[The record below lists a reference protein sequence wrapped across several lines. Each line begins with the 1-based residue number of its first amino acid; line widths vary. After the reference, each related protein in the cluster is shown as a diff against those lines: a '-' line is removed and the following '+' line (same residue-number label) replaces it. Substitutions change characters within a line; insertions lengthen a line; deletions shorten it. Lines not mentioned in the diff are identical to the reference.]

1 MKKSTFF
8 EELPARKNPVF
19 QPGSPNSAAEGPKG
33 AAPKGGNDQEASAK
47 RIRQAVYDIRYRARR
62 EDIELEAAYN
72 QYIGNTSMTAPE
84 KTAVREKLFGESFD
98 MLGEGKKKTE
108 KQYVVRVKDRAAGT
122 QYWRKATRQKISQLR
137 ANPNIGGQ
145 GVEMSTYKTP
155 YEEGEKKNK
164 SGKGKVN
171 TKKDVTEAKK
181 GDGNLANNY
190 PPYDKVTRGDV
201 IAGALGKDQEGGK
214 KNKKRM
220 KEEWESILSDPILRI
235 VSDAELEA
243 TIFDVFEQIE
253 IEGFLTEALDL
264 IDSDQFLAEERDA
277 GAMAKGRLERNRM
290 AATTDKPMGSG
301 DAAKRFVAKK
311 TKQAVKSGAERVGA
325 AVKKVGSAIKSAGSV
340 AAAKAKA
347 GVKSVGKKAIETG
360 AKAAGHAVGSY
371 QGARDKARA
380 AASKSET
387 PKAASTDTSKS
398 GTTAGSAAVKSSS
411 SSSGS
416 GESGGSSSAGEKKK
430 GFLRRLGSAM
440 KSNLKKAAGKT
451 LRGISAAT
459 DKGAKKLGEEVA
471 APKVKVRA
479 EMFDWRSE
487 FFESL
492 EDNLAPEDEQKIN
505 LKKGIKNKVVIN
517 PQMEEKQA
525 ELNKRINEAKMRAEI
540 NQMETTIEID
550 PLKHAV
556 EKAVQQLHV
565 KSTPVKEEN
574 EVVRSL
580 RDKIASIREAA
591 REPYAIGMAA
601 AMKSTGDQPP
611 LEKSTIKKAHRI
623 AKKIIQQ
630 EEASDRARDERQMR
644 GGVAGNV
651 DYSRPAPNKVGPKK
665 APATPEQRAAAM
677 AAIRK
682 SITDKYGKGALM

>member
-98 MLGEGKKKTE
+98 MLGEGKKNPE
-108 KQYVVRVKDRAAGT
+108 KQYVVRVRDRAAGT

-145 GVEMSTYKTP
+145 GVEMSTYKKP

-214 KNKKRM
+214 KKKKRM
-220 KEEWESILSDPILRI
+220 EEEWQSILSDPILRL
-235 VSDAELEA
+235 VSDQELES
-243 TIFDVFEQIE
+243 TIFDVFEEIE
-253 IEGFLTEALDL
+253 REGFLTEALDL

-277 GAMAKGRLERNRM
+277 GAMAKGKLDRKRM
-290 AATTDKPMGSG
+290 GATTDKPMGAG
-301 DAAKRFVAKK
+301 GAAKRFVAKK
-311 TKQAVKSGAERVGA
+311 AQQAVKSGAERVGA

-360 AKAAGHAVGSY
+360 AKAAGHAVGTY

-380 AASKSET
+380 AAST

-398 GTTAGSAAVKSSS
+398 GTTAGSAAAKSSS
-411 SSSGS
+411 SSSGES
-416 GESGGSSSAGEKKK
+416 GGGSSSGEEKKK
-430 GFLRRLGSAM
+430 GFLRRLGGAM
-440 KSNLKKAAGKT
+440 KRNLKRAAGKT

-459 DKGAKKLGEEVA
+459 DKGAKKLGEQV
-471 APKVKVRA
+471 APKVKVKS

-487 FFESL
+487 FFEAL
-492 EDNLAPEDEQKIN
+492 EDNLDPEDEQKIN
-505 LKKGIKNKVVIN
+505 LKKNIKNKVVIN

-525 ELNKRINEAKMRAEI
+525 DIDNRIEEAKLRAEI
-540 NQMETTIEID
+540 NQMESTIEVD

-556 EKAVQQLHV
+556 EKAVQQLYV
-565 KSTPVKEEN
+565 KSAPVKEDN
-574 EVVRSL
+574 SVSTSL
-580 RDKIASIREAA
+580 KNRIASIREAA

-601 AMKSTGDQPP
+601 AMKSTGDEPP
-611 LEKSTIKKAHRI
+611 LEKSTIKKAHKI

-630 EEASDRARDERQMR
+630 EAAEDRARDERQMR

-651 DYSRPAPNKVGPKK
+651 DYSRPAPNRVGPKK
-665 APATPEQRAAAM
+665 PPATPEQRAAAL
-677 AAIRK
+677 AAVRK
-682 SITDKYGKGALM
+682 SVTDKYGKGALM

>member
-8 EELPARKNPVF
+8 EELPARKNPVH
-19 QPGSPNSAAEGPKG
+19 QPGSPNSAAEGPAG
-33 AAPKGGNDQEASAK
+33 VNPKGGSDQEASAK

-62 EDIELEAAYN
+62 EEIELEAAYN

-98 MLGEGKKKTE
+98 MLGEGKKKSE
-108 KQYVVRVKDRAAGT
+108 KQYVVRVRDRAAGT

-137 ANPNIGGQ
+137 SNPNIGGQ
-145 GVEMSTYKTP
+145 GVEMSTYKKP
-155 YEEGEKKNK
+155 YEEGDKKNK

-214 KNKKRM
+214 KKAKRM

-277 GAMAKGRLERNRM
+277 GAMAKGRLDRKRM
-290 AATTDKPMGSG
+290 GATADGPAGSG
-301 DAAKRFVAKK
+301 GAAKRFVAKK
-311 TKQAVKSGAERVGA
+311 AKQAVKSGAERVGA

-347 GVKSVGKKAIETG
+347 AGSAVKSGVKSAAKSGIG
-360 AKAAGHAVGSY
+360 AASKAAGHAVGSY

-380 AASKSET
+380 AASKSEP

-398 GTTAGSAAVKSSS
+398 GTTAGSAAASKSSS
-411 SSSGS
+411 SSSGES
-416 GESGGSSSAGEKKK
+416 GESSSGQEKKK

-451 LRGISAAT
+451 LRGISSAT
-459 DKGAKKLGEEVA
+459 DKGAKKLGEETETA
-471 APKVKVRA
+471 LKVKVKS
-479 EMFDWRSE
+479 EMFDWRTE
-487 FFESL
+487 FFEGL
-492 EDNLAPEDEQKIN
+492 EDNLAPEDEEKIN
-505 LKKGIKNKVVIN
+505 LKKGVKNKVVIN

-525 ELNKRINEAKMRAEI
+525 EITKKINEAKMRAEI
-540 NQMETTIEID
+540 NQMESTIEID

-565 KSTPVKEEN
+565 KSAPVKEEN
-574 EVVRSL
+574 EIVTSL
-580 RDKIASIREAA
+580 RERIALLRNEAA
-591 REPYAIGMAA
+591 E
-601 AMKSTGDQPP
+601 
-611 LEKSTIKKAHRI
+611 
-623 AKKIIQQ
+623 
-630 EEASDRARDERQMR
+630 DRARDEHQMR
-644 GGVAGNV
+644 GGMAARV
-651 DYSRPAPNKVGPKK
+651 DYNRPPAKK
-665 APATPEQRAAAM
+665 LSNAELGIKPGKTAVQKELE
-677 AAIRK
+677 K
-682 SITDKYGKGALM
+682 KHGKGASAVDIVKANVRAKYGQDAIKN

>member
-8 EELPARKNPVF
+8 EELPARKNPVY
-19 QPGSPNSAAEGPKG
+19 QPGSPTSAAEGPAG
-33 AAPKGGNDQEASAK
+33 ANPKGGTGEEASAK

-62 EDIELEAAYN
+62 EEIELEAAYN

-98 MLGEGKKKTE
+98 MLGEGKKKSE

-122 QYWRKATRQKISQLR
+122 QYWRKATRKKISQLR

-145 GVEMSTYKTP
+145 GVEMSTYKKP

-190 PPYDKVTRGDV
+190 PPYDKVTRGDI

-214 KNKKRM
+214 KKKKGM
-220 KEEWESILSDPILRI
+220 KEEWDSILSDPMLRL

-243 TIFDVFEQIE
+243 TIFDVFEEIE
-253 IEGFLTEALDL
+253 QEGFLTEALEF
-264 IDSDQFLAEERDA
+264 IDSDQFLTEERDA
-277 GAMAKGRLERNRM
+277 GAMAKSRLQRNRM
-290 AATTDKPMGSG
+290 GATADGPAGSG
-301 DAAKRFVAKK
+301 GAAKRFVAKK
-311 TKQAVKSGAERVGA
+311 ARQAVRSGAERVGA

-347 GVKSVGKKAIETG
+347 GVKAVGKKAIETG

-380 AASKSET
+380 AASKPESKSEP

-411 SSSGS
+411 SSDSGS
-416 GESGGSSSAGEKKK
+416 SGGGGSSSSGGEKKK
-430 GFLRRLGSAM
+430 GFLRRLGGAM
-440 KSNLKKAAGKT
+440 KRNFKKAAGKT
-451 LRGISAAT
+451 LRSISNT
-459 DKGAKKLGEEVA
+459 TGKGATRLGEEV
-471 APKVKVRA
+471 APKVKVRS
-479 EMFDWRSE
+479 ESYDWRME
-487 FFESL
+487 FFEGL
-492 EDNLAPEDEQKIN
+492 QDNLAPEDEEKIN
-505 LKKGIKNKVVIN
+505 LKKGIKNRVKLN

-525 ELNKRINEAKMRAEI
+525 DIEKRLNEAKARAEI
-540 NQMETTIEID
+540 NQMESTIEID

-556 EKAVQQLHV
+556 EKAVQERLAKKVVEQRDQV
-565 KSTPVKEEN
+565 N
-574 EVVRSL
+574 EVVSSL
-580 RDKIASIREAA
+580 SERISKLRTEAA
-591 REPYAIGMAA
+591 E
-601 AMKSTGDQPP
+601 
-611 LEKSTIKKAHRI
+611 
-623 AKKIIQQ
+623 
-630 EEASDRARDERQMR
+630 DRARDERQMR
-644 GGVAGNV
+644 GGVDGNV
-651 DYSRPAPNKVGPKK
+651 DYSRPPAKK
-665 APATPEQRAAAM
+665 SSATKPSGQTWVQKQLAA
-677 AAIRK
+677 K
-682 SITDKYGKGALM
+682 HGKGMSAVDIVKADVRAKHGKDAIK